1 MSKKAAAMLKV
12 GPSLSS
18 QASRNVSGVSR
29 SSFHNVVM
37 GSSLIL
43 YLVFAFSAI
52 QGPVKELRLSF
63 MSGEKYM
70 NKSISTF
77 FRV

>member
-1 MSKKAAAMLKV
+1 MT
-12 GPSLSS
+12 
-18 QASRNVSGVSR
+18 
-29 SSFHNVVM
+29 

-43 YLVFAFSAI
+43 YLVFAFSGI

-63 MSGEKYM
+63 MSGEKYL
-70 NKSISTF
+70 NKNISTGTF